1 MATSGVNKSQMLLK
15 RMTFSLLPELR
26 PLNVKNGLFFVFSAD
41 DSKKNS
47 HSSDKVFYLKDLIFL
62 SLLENAMDFWILS
75 CHSKMATLKNTGFW
89 YFLLTEQFF

>member
-41 DSKKNS
+41 DSKKKQSQFGQSILFERS
-47 HSSDKVFYLKDLIFL
+47 HFSKSFGKCYGFL
-62 SLLENAMDFWILS
+62 DSELP
-75 CHSKMATLKNTGFW
+75 
-89 YFLLTEQFF
+89 